1 MTIFLC
7 SAQTLSFAVQKSD
20 NEEVSWSGLGGCE
33 GVLRGQIV
41 SRNYARYSTKHIMK
55 VRLEQLIMLRK
66 ERNITNS
73 GPTQATQ
80 IPISGA

>member
-33 GVLRGQIV
+33 GVLHGQIV
-41 SRNYARYSTKHIMK
+41 SRDYARYSPYNIMK
-55 VRLEQLIMLRK
+55 VRLELFILRK
-66 ERNITNS
+66 ERDVINF